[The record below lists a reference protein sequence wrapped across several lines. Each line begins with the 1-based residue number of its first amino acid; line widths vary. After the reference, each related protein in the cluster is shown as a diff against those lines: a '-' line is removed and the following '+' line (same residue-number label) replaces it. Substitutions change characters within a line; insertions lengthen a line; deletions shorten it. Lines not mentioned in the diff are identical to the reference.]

1 MSDMKANLIVIFGIA
16 GIIAIATVE
25 LEGGLRFSL
34 QDLIGWLM

>member
-1 MSDMKANLIVIFGIA
+1 MSDMKANLIAIFGIA

-25 LEGGLRFSL
+25 LDVGLHFSL